1 MKFKYII
8 EPSRYR
14 KQNTKIK
21 GDNCMKLRK
30 MLGIV
35 PVTSMVL
42 GMAVPVVAEQNTI
55 ADAFGWTVP
64 EDTLNISVFLANDH
78 FSVGEE
84 AEQGIKNMQ
93 AYLLE
98 NFNIDYEIRTTDG
111 SAEEELNL
119 MLASGEYPDV
129 IIGASTTMRQRFV
142 DQGRVAE
149 LTDYLNEETCPDL
162 VDRLGDLLGL
172 YADEDGAYYY
182 LPMTYYNLM
191 DLPDYSAHLRL
202 DEMKAAEIDYSTIK
216 TPEDF
221 YNAAMK
227 IYEENPTAEDGEK
240 RYSLGLYSQ
249 GMPEDLGGYWGL
261 ERGWQVNDDK
271 TLTYWT
277 ETEAGKKMAKYFN
290 DWWRT
295 GTMDPDSFTDEWDD
309 LKTKVSQKREVAL
322 IGGWWIG
329 LNGGSE
335 VWKSTEEDW
344 DSGETYVCAGF
355 KDEDAKQA
363 TATVKNNAGG
373 RWTFVTDKC
382 ENVEGVMQWLNFV
395 STDLGTVLTNWGL
408 PNEVESY
415 KNPGTY
421 TTEWTLNDDGTWNI
435 DPKAK
440 EQLISETWD
449 YNEAGIYGGDSGVF
463 ATMAYQG
470 RFEDGEHCLWL
481 NQMWYSEN
489 PWKSIMLENMKDTI
503 VDGTPLLFETLVM
516 NDEVTMAK
524 TAIEDAWK
532 QYYPLVV
539 MSSTDEEF
547 EQNWANLQA
556 AVQAAGLDVYT
567 EYRVSNY
574 QANLELMEK

>member
-1 MKFKYII
+1 
-8 EPSRYR
+8 
-14 KQNTKIK
+14 
-21 GDNCMKLRK
+21 MKLRK
-30 MLGIV
+30 ALTMV
-35 PVTSMVL
+35 PAMAMVL
-42 GMAVPVVAEQNTI
+42 GMAVPAAAEQNKT
-55 ADAFGWTVP
+55 ADAFGWTLP
-64 EDTLNISVFLANDH
+64 EDTLKISVFVANDN

-84 AEQGIKNMQ
+84 AEQGIKNML

-111 SAEEELNL
+111 SADEELNL
-119 MLASGEYPDV
+119 MLASGDYPDV
-129 IIGASTTMRQRFV
+129 IMGASTTMRQRFV

-172 YADEDGAYYY
+172 YADENGAYYY
-182 LPMTYYNLM
+182 LPTTYSNLM

-202 DEMKAAEIDYSTIK
+202 DEMEAAGIDYSTIK

-227 IYEENPTAEDGEK
+227 LYEENPTAENGET

-261 ERGWQVNDDK
+261 EKGWQINDDN

-277 ETEAGKKMAKYFN
+277 ETDAGKKMAKYFN

-295 GTMDPDSFTDEWDD
+295 GTMDPDSFTGEWND

-322 IGGWWIG
+322 MGGWWIG

-335 VWKSTEEDW
+335 VWKSTDDDW
-344 DSGETYVCAGF
+344 TSDETYVCVGF

-363 TATVKNNAGG
+363 AATVKNNAGS

-395 STDLGTVLTNWGL
+395 ATDLGTVLTNWGM

-421 TTEWTLNDDGTWNI
+421 TTEWTLNDDGSWTI
-435 DPKAK
+435 DPAAK

-463 ATMAYQG
+463 APMAYQG
-470 RFEDGEHCLWL
+470 RFADGEHCLWL

-489 PWKSIMLENMKDTI
+489 PWKKIMLDNMKDTI
-503 VDGTPLLFETLVM
+503 VDGTNLLFETLTM
-516 NDEVTMAK
+516 SDEVTMAK

-532 QYYPLVV
+532 QYYPLAV

-547 EQNWANLQA
+547 EQNWENLQA

-567 EYRVSNY
+567 QYRIENY
-574 QANLELMEK
+574 QKNLELMAK

>member
-1 MKFKYII
+1 
-8 EPSRYR
+8 
-14 KQNTKIK
+14 
-21 GDNCMKLRK
+21 MKLRK
-30 MLGIV
+30 ALTMV
-35 PVTSMVL
+35 PAMAMVL
-42 GMAVPVVAEQNTI
+42 EMAVPAAAEQNTT

-64 EDTLNISVFLANDH
+64 EDTLKISVFVANDN

-84 AEQGIKNMQ
+84 ADQGIKNMQ

-111 SAEEELNL
+111 SADEELNL
-119 MLASGEYPDV
+119 MLASGDYPDV
-129 IIGASTTMRQRFV
+129 IMGASTTMRQRFV

-149 LTDYLNEETCPDL
+149 LTGYLNEETCPDL

-172 YADEDGAYYY
+172 YADENGAYYY
-182 LPMTYYNLM
+182 LPTTYSNLM

-202 DEMKAAEIDYSTIK
+202 DEMEAAGIDYSTIK

-227 IYEENPTAEDGEK
+227 LYEENPTAENGET

-261 ERGWQVNDDK
+261 EKGWQINDDN

-277 ETEAGKKMAKYFN
+277 ETDAGKKMAKYFN

-295 GTMDPDSFTDEWDD
+295 GTMDPDSFTGEWND

-322 IGGWWIG
+322 MGGWWIG

-335 VWKSTEEDW
+335 VWKSTDDDW
-344 DSGETYVCAGF
+344 TSDETYVCVGF

-363 TATVKNNAGG
+363 AATVKNNAGS

-395 STDLGTVLTNWGL
+395 ATDLGTVLTNWGM

-421 TTEWTLNDDGTWNI
+421 TTEWTLNDDGSWAI
-435 DPKAK
+435 DPAAK
-440 EQLISETWD
+440 KQLISETWD

-463 ATMAYQG
+463 APMAYQG
-470 RFEDGEHCLWL
+470 RFADGEHCLWL

-489 PWKSIMLENMKDTI
+489 PWKKIMLDNMKDTI
-503 VDGTPLLFETLVM
+503 VDGTNLLFETLTM
-516 NDEVTMAK
+516 SDEVTMAK

-532 QYYPLVV
+532 QYYPLAV

-547 EQNWANLQA
+547 EQNWENLQA

-567 EYRVSNY
+567 QYRIENY
-574 QANLELMEK
+574 QKNLELMAK

>member
-1 MKFKYII
+1 
-8 EPSRYR
+8 
-14 KQNTKIK
+14 
-21 GDNCMKLRK
+21 MKLRK
-30 MLGIV
+30 ALTMV
-35 PVTSMVL
+35 PAMAMVL
-42 GMAVPVVAEQNTI
+42 GMAVPAAAEQNKT
-55 ADAFGWTVP
+55 ADAFGWTLP
-64 EDTLNISVFLANDH
+64 EDTLKISVFVANDN

-111 SAEEELNL
+111 SADEELNL
-119 MLASGEYPDV
+119 MLASGDYPDV
-129 IIGASTTMRQRFV
+129 IMGASTTMRQRFV

-172 YADEDGAYYY
+172 YADENGAYYY
-182 LPMTYYNLM
+182 LPTTYSNLM

-202 DEMKAAEIDYSTIK
+202 DEMEAAGIDYSTIK

-227 IYEENPTAEDGEK
+227 LYEENPTAENGET

-261 ERGWQVNDDK
+261 EKGWQINDDN

-277 ETEAGKKMAKYFN
+277 ETDAGKKMAKYFN

-295 GTMDPDSFTDEWDD
+295 GTMDPDSFTGEWND

-322 IGGWWIG
+322 MGGWWIG

-335 VWKSTEEDW
+335 VWKSTDDDW
-344 DSGETYVCAGF
+344 TSDETYVCVGF

-363 TATVKNNAGG
+363 AATVKNNAGS

-395 STDLGTVLTNWGL
+395 ATDLGTVLTNWGM

-421 TTEWTLNDDGTWNI
+421 TTEWTLNDDGSWTI
-435 DPKAK
+435 DPAAK

-463 ATMAYQG
+463 APMAYQG
-470 RFEDGEHCLWL
+470 RFADGEHCLWL

-489 PWKSIMLENMKDTI
+489 PWKKIMLDNMKDTI
-503 VDGTPLLFETLVM
+503 VDGTNLLFETLTM
-516 NDEVTMAK
+516 SDEVTMAK

-532 QYYPLVV
+532 QYYPLAV

-547 EQNWANLQA
+547 EQNWENLQA

-567 EYRVSNY
+567 QYRIENY
-574 QANLELMEK
+574 QKNLELMAK

>member
-1 MKFKYII
+1 
-8 EPSRYR
+8 
-14 KQNTKIK
+14 
-21 GDNCMKLRK
+21 MKLRK
-30 MLGIV
+30 ALSMV
-35 PVTSMVL
+35 PAVAMVL
-42 GMAVPVVAEQNTI
+42 GMAVPAAAEQNKT
-55 ADAFGWTVP
+55 ADALGWTVP
-64 EDTLNISVFLANDH
+64 EDTLKISVFVANDN

-111 SAEEELNL
+111 SADEELNL
-119 MLASGEYPDV
+119 MLASGDYPDV
-129 IIGASTTMRQRFV
+129 IMGASTTMRQRFV

-172 YADEDGAYYY
+172 YADENGAYYY
-182 LPMTYYNLM
+182 LPTTYSNLM

-202 DEMKAAEIDYSTIK
+202 DEMEAAGIDYSTIK

-227 IYEENPTAEDGEK
+227 LYEENPTAENGET

-261 ERGWQVNDDK
+261 EKGWQINDDN

-277 ETEAGKKMAKYFN
+277 ETDAGKKMAKYFN

-295 GTMDPDSFTDEWDD
+295 GTMDPDSFTGEWND

-322 IGGWWIG
+322 MGGWWIG

-335 VWKSTEEDW
+335 VWKSTDDDW
-344 DSGETYVCAGF
+344 TFDETYVCVGF

-363 TATVKNNAGG
+363 AATVKNNAGS

-395 STDLGTVLTNWGL
+395 ATDLGTVLTNWGM

-421 TTEWTLNDDGTWNI
+421 TTEWTLNDDGSWTI
-435 DPKAK
+435 DPAAK

-463 ATMAYQG
+463 APMAYQG
-470 RFEDGEHCLWL
+470 RFADGEHCLWL

-489 PWKSIMLENMKDTI
+489 PWKKIMLDNMKDTI
-503 VDGTPLLFETLVM
+503 VDGTNLLFETLTM
-516 NDEVTMAK
+516 SDEVTMAK

-532 QYYPLVV
+532 QYYPLAV

-547 EQNWANLQA
+547 EQNWENLQA

-567 EYRVSNY
+567 QYRIENY
-574 QANLELMEK
+574 QKNLELMAK

>member
-1 MKFKYII
+1 
-8 EPSRYR
+8 
-14 KQNTKIK
+14 
-21 GDNCMKLRK
+21 MKLRK
-30 MLGIV
+30 ALGMV
-35 PVTSMVL
+35 PVVSMVL
-42 GMAVPVVAEQNTI
+42 GMAVPAMAEQNKT

-64 EDTLNISVFLANDH
+64 EDTLKISVFVANDN

-119 MLASGEYPDV
+119 MLASGDYPDV
-129 IIGASTTMRQRFV
+129 IMGASTTMRQRFV

-172 YADEDGAYYY
+172 YADKNGAYYY
-182 LPMTYYNLM
+182 LPTSYSNLM

-202 DEMKAAEIDYSTIK
+202 DEMEAAGIDYSTIK

-249 GMPEDLGGYWGL
+249 GMPEYLGGYWGL
-261 ERGWQVNDDK
+261 ERGWQINDDN

-295 GTMDPDSFTDEWDD
+295 GTMDPDSFTNEWDD

-335 VWKSTEEDW
+335 VWKSTDDDW
-344 DSGETYVCAGF
+344 TSDETYICIGF
-355 KDEDAKQA
+355 KDDDAKQA
-363 TATVKNNAGG
+363 VATVKNNAGD

-382 ENVEGVMQWLNFV
+382 ENVAGVMQWLNFV
-395 STDLGTVLTNWGL
+395 ATDLGTVLTNWGL

-421 TTEWTLNDDGTWNI
+421 TTEWTLADDGTWEI
-435 DPKAK
+435 DPTAK
-440 EQLISETWD
+440 EQLLSETWD

-463 ATMAYQG
+463 ASMAYQG
-470 RFEDGEHCLWL
+470 RFADGEHCLWL

-489 PWKSIMLENMKDTI
+489 AWKSIMLENMEDTI
-503 VDGTPLLFETLVM
+503 VDGTPLFFETLVM

-532 QYYPLVV
+532 QYYPLAV

-547 EQNWANLQA
+547 EQNWENLQA

-567 EYRVSNY
+567 QYRTENY
-574 QANLELMEK
+574 QANLELMAK

>member
-1 MKFKYII
+1 
-8 EPSRYR
+8 
-14 KQNTKIK
+14 
-21 GDNCMKLRK
+21 MKLRK
-30 MLGIV
+30 ALTMV
-35 PVTSMVL
+35 PAMAMVL
-42 GMAVPVVAEQNTI
+42 GMAVPAAAEQNKT
-55 ADAFGWTVP
+55 ADVFGWTVP
-64 EDTLNISVFLANDH
+64 EDTLKISVFVANDN

-111 SAEEELNL
+111 SADEELNL
-119 MLASGEYPDV
+119 MLASGDYPDV
-129 IIGASTTMRQRFV
+129 IMGASTTMRQRFV

-172 YADEDGAYYY
+172 YADENGAYYY
-182 LPMTYYNLM
+182 LPTTYSNLM

-202 DEMKAAEIDYSTIK
+202 DEMEAAGIDYSTIK

-227 IYEENPTAEDGEK
+227 LYEENPTAENGET

-261 ERGWQVNDDK
+261 EKGWQINDDN

-277 ETEAGKKMAKYFN
+277 ETDAGKKMAKYFN

-295 GTMDPDSFTDEWDD
+295 GTMDPDSFTGEWND

-322 IGGWWIG
+322 MGGWWIG

-335 VWKSTEEDW
+335 VWKSTDDDW
-344 DSGETYVCAGF
+344 TSDETYVCVGF

-363 TATVKNNAGG
+363 AATVKNNAGS

-395 STDLGTVLTNWGL
+395 ATDLGTVLTNWGM

-421 TTEWTLNDDGTWNI
+421 TTEWTLNDDGSWTI
-435 DPKAK
+435 DPAAK

-463 ATMAYQG
+463 APMAYQG
-470 RFEDGEHCLWL
+470 RFADGEHCLWL

-489 PWKSIMLENMKDTI
+489 PWKKIMLDNMKDTI
-503 VDGTPLLFETLVM
+503 VDGTNLLFETLTM
-516 NDEVTMAK
+516 SDEVTMAK

-532 QYYPLVV
+532 QYYPLAV

-547 EQNWANLQA
+547 EQNWENLQA

-567 EYRVSNY
+567 QYRIENY
-574 QANLELMEK
+574 QKNLELMAK

>member
-1 MKFKYII
+1 
-8 EPSRYR
+8 
-14 KQNTKIK
+14 
-21 GDNCMKLRK
+21 MKLRK
-30 MLGIV
+30 ALGMV
-35 PVTSMVL
+35 PVVSMVL
-42 GMAVPVVAEQNTI
+42 GMAVPAMAEQNKT

-64 EDTLNISVFLANDH
+64 EDTLKISVFLANDN

-119 MLASGEYPDV
+119 MLASGDYPDV
-129 IIGASTTMRQRFV
+129 IMGASTTMRQRFV

-202 DEMKAAEIDYSTIK
+202 DEMEAAGIDYSTIK

-249 GMPEDLGGYWGL
+249 GMPEYLGGYWGL
-261 ERGWQVNDDK
+261 ERGWQINDDN

-295 GTMDPDSFTDEWDD
+295 GTMDPDSFTNEWDD

-335 VWKSTEEDW
+335 VWKSTDENWTSD
-344 DSGETYVCAGF
+344 ETYICIGF

-363 TATVKNNAGG
+363 AATVKNNAGD

-382 ENVEGVMQWLNFV
+382 ENVAGVMQWLNFV
-395 STDLGTVLTNWGL
+395 ATDLGTVLTNWGL

-421 TTEWTLNDDGTWNI
+421 TTEWTLADDGTWEI
-435 DPKAK
+435 DPTAK
-440 EQLISETWD
+440 EQLLSETWD

-463 ATMAYQG
+463 ASMAYQG
-470 RFEDGEHCLWL
+470 RFADGEHCLWL

-489 PWKSIMLENMKDTI
+489 AWKSIMLENMEDTI
-503 VDGTPLLFETLVM
+503 VDGTPLLFEILVM

-532 QYYPLVV
+532 QYYPLAV

-547 EQNWANLQA
+547 EQNWENLQA

-567 EYRVSNY
+567 QYRTENY
-574 QANLELMEK
+574 RANLELMAK

>member
-1 MKFKYII
+1 
-8 EPSRYR
+8 
-14 KQNTKIK
+14 
-21 GDNCMKLRK
+21 MKLRK
-30 MLGIV
+30 ALSMV
-35 PVTSMVL
+35 PAMAMVL
-42 GMAVPVVAEQNTI
+42 GMAVPAAAEQNKT

-64 EDTLNISVFLANDH
+64 EDTLKISVFLANDN
-78 FSVGEE
+78 FSIGEE

-111 SAEEELNL
+111 SADEELNL
-119 MLASGEYPDV
+119 MLASGDYPDV
-129 IIGASTTMRQRFV
+129 IMGASTTMRQRFV

-162 VDRLGDLLGL
+162 VNRLGDLLGL
-172 YADEDGAYYY
+172 YADENGAYYY
-182 LPMTYYNLM
+182 LPTTYDNLM
-191 DLPDYSAHLRL
+191 DSPGYSAHLRL
-202 DEMKAAEIDYSTIK
+202 DEMEAAGIDYSTIK

-227 IYEENPTAEDGEK
+227 LYEENPTTEDGQT

-261 ERGWQVNDDK
+261 EKGWQVNDDN
-271 TLTYWT
+271 TLAYWT
-277 ETEAGKKMAKYFN
+277 ETDAGKKMAKYFN

-309 LKTKVSQKREVAL
+309 LKTKVSQKREIAL

-335 VWKSTEEDW
+335 VWKTTDEDW
-344 DSGETYVCAGF
+344 TSDETYICLGF

-363 TATVKNNAGG
+363 PLTVKNNAGD

-395 STDLGTVLTNWGL
+395 ATDLGTVLTNWGM

-421 TTEWTLNDDGTWNI
+421 TTEWTLNDDGTWEI
-435 DPKAK
+435 DPTAK
-440 EQLISETWD
+440 EQLLSETWD
-449 YNEAGIYGGDSGVF
+449 YNEAGIYGAGDFGGF

-470 RFEDGEHCLWL
+470 RFADGEHCLWL

-489 PWKSIMLENMKDTI
+489 PWKSIMVDNMKDTI
-503 VDGTPLLFETLVM
+503 VDGTALLFETLAM

-524 TAIEDAWK
+524 TAIKDAWK

-547 EQNWANLQA
+547 EQNWENLQA

-567 EYRVSNY
+567 QYRTENY
-574 QANLELMEK
+574 QKNLELMAK

>member
-1 MKFKYII
+1 
-8 EPSRYR
+8 
-14 KQNTKIK
+14 
-21 GDNCMKLRK
+21 MKLRK
-30 MLGIV
+30 ALTMV
-35 PVTSMVL
+35 PAMAMVL
-42 GMAVPVVAEQNTI
+42 GMAVPAAAEQNKT
-55 ADAFGWTVP
+55 ADAFGWTLP
-64 EDTLNISVFLANDH
+64 EDTLKISVFVANDN

-111 SAEEELNL
+111 SADEELNL
-119 MLASGEYPDV
+119 MLASGDYPDV
-129 IIGASTTMRQRFV
+129 IMGASTTMRQRFV

-172 YADEDGAYYY
+172 YADENGAYYY
-182 LPMTYYNLM
+182 LPTTYSNLM

-202 DEMKAAEIDYSTIK
+202 DEMEAAGIDYSTIK

-227 IYEENPTAEDGEK
+227 LYEENPTAENGET

-261 ERGWQVNDDK
+261 EKGWQINDDN

-277 ETEAGKKMAKYFN
+277 ETDAGKKMAKYFN

-295 GTMDPDSFTDEWDD
+295 GTMDPDSFTGEWND

-322 IGGWWIG
+322 MGGWWIG

-335 VWKSTEEDW
+335 VWKSTDDDW
-344 DSGETYVCAGF
+344 TSDETYVCVGF

-363 TATVKNNAGG
+363 AATVKNNAGS

-395 STDLGTVLTNWGL
+395 ATDLGTVLTNWGM

-421 TTEWTLNDDGTWNI
+421 TTEWTLNDDGSWTI
-435 DPKAK
+435 DPAAK

-463 ATMAYQG
+463 APMAYQG
-470 RFEDGEHCLWL
+470 RFADGEHCLWL

-489 PWKSIMLENMKDTI
+489 PWKKIMLDNMKDTI
-503 VDGTPLLFETLVM
+503 VDGTNLLFETL
-516 NDEVTMAK
+516 TMS
-524 TAIEDAWK
+524 D
-532 QYYPLVV
+532 
-539 MSSTDEEF
+539 
-547 EQNWANLQA
+547 
-556 AVQAAGLDVYT
+556 
-567 EYRVSNY
+567 
-574 QANLELMEK
+574 

>member
-1 MKFKYII
+1 
-8 EPSRYR
+8 
-14 KQNTKIK
+14 
-21 GDNCMKLRK
+21 MKLRK
-30 MLGIV
+30 ALGMV
-35 PVTSMVL
+35 PVVSMVL
-42 GMAVPVVAEQNTI
+42 GMAVPAMAEQNKT

-64 EDTLNISVFLANDH
+64 EDTLKISVFLANDN

-119 MLASGEYPDV
+119 MLASGDYPDV
-129 IIGASTTMRQRFV
+129 IMGASTTMRQRFV

-227 IYEENPTAEDGEK
+227 IYEENPIAEDGEK

-344 DSGETYVCAGF
+344 DSDETYVCVGF

-421 TTEWTLNDDGTWNI
+421 TTEWTLNDDGTWDI

-489 PWKSIMLENMKDTI
+489 PWKSIMLENMEDTI

-532 QYYPLVV
+532 QYYPLAV

-547 EQNWANLQA
+547 EQNWENLQA

-567 EYRVSNY
+567 QYRTENY
-574 QANLELMEK
+574 RANLELMAK

>member
-1 MKFKYII
+1 
-8 EPSRYR
+8 
-14 KQNTKIK
+14 
-21 GDNCMKLRK
+21 MKLRK
-30 MLGIV
+30 ALCMV
-35 PVTSMVL
+35 PAVSMFL
-42 GMAVPVVAEQNTI
+42 GMAVPAMAEQNTT

-64 EDTLNISVFLANDH
+64 EDTLKISVFLANDN

-119 MLASGEYPDV
+119 MLASGDYPDV

-149 LTDYLNEETCPDL
+149 LTDYLNDETCPDL
-162 VDRLGDLLGL
+162 VNRLGDLIGL
-172 YADEDGAYYY
+172 YANEDGAYYY
-182 LPMTYYNLM
+182 LPTTYSNLM

-202 DEMKAAEIDYSTIK
+202 DEMEAAGIDYSTIK

-227 IYEENPTAEDGEK
+227 IYEANPTAEDGEK

-249 GMPEDLGGYWGL
+249 GMPEYLSGYWGL
-261 ERGWQVNDDK
+261 ERGWQINDDN

-295 GTMDPDSFTDEWDD
+295 GTMDPDSFTDEWND

-335 VWKSTEEDW
+335 VWKSTDENWTSD
-344 DSGETYVCAGF
+344 ETYVCIGF
-355 KDEDAKQA
+355 KDEDAEQA
-363 TATVKNNAGG
+363 AATVKNNAGEK
-373 RWTFVTDKC
+373 WTFVTDKC

-395 STDLGTVLTNWGL
+395 ATDLGTVLTNWGL

-421 TTEWTLNDDGTWNI
+421 TTEWTLADDGTWEI
-435 DPKAK
+435 DPTAK

-463 ATMAYQG
+463 AAMAYQG

-503 VDGTPLLFETLVM
+503 VDGTSLLFETLVM
-516 NDEVTMAK
+516 SDEVTMAK
-524 TAIEDAWK
+524 TAIADAWK
-532 QYYPLVV
+532 QYYPLAV

-547 EQNWANLQA
+547 EQNWENLQA

-567 EYRVSNY
+567 QYRTENY
-574 QANLELMEK
+574 QANLELMAK

>member
-1 MKFKYII
+1 
-8 EPSRYR
+8 
-14 KQNTKIK
+14 
-21 GDNCMKLRK
+21 MKLRK
-30 MLGIV
+30 ALTMV
-35 PVTSMVL
+35 PAMAMVL
-42 GMAVPVVAEQNTI
+42 GMAVPAAAEQNKT

-64 EDTLNISVFLANDH
+64 EDTLKISVFVANDN

-111 SAEEELNL
+111 SADEELNL
-119 MLASGEYPDV
+119 MLASGDYPDV
-129 IIGASTTMRQRFV
+129 IMGASTTMRQRFV

-172 YADEDGAYYY
+172 YADENGAYYY
-182 LPMTYYNLM
+182 LPTTYSNLM

-202 DEMKAAEIDYSTIK
+202 DEMEAAGIDYSTIK

-227 IYEENPTAEDGEK
+227 LYEENPTAENGET

-261 ERGWQVNDDK
+261 EKGWQINDDN

-277 ETEAGKKMAKYFN
+277 ETDAGKKMAKYFN

-295 GTMDPDSFTDEWDD
+295 GTMDPDSFTGEWND

-322 IGGWWIG
+322 MGGWWIG

-335 VWKSTEEDW
+335 VWKSTDDDW
-344 DSGETYVCAGF
+344 TSDETYVCVGF

-363 TATVKNNAGG
+363 AATVKNNAGS

-395 STDLGTVLTNWGL
+395 ATDLGTVLTNWGM

-421 TTEWTLNDDGTWNI
+421 TTEWTLNDDGSWTI
-435 DPKAK
+435 DPAAK

-463 ATMAYQG
+463 APMAYQG
-470 RFEDGEHCLWL
+470 RFADGEHCLWL

-489 PWKSIMLENMKDTI
+489 PWKKIMLDNMKDTI
-503 VDGTPLLFETLVM
+503 VDGTNLLFETLTM
-516 NDEVTMAK
+516 SDEVTMAK

-532 QYYPLVV
+532 QYYPLAV

-547 EQNWANLQA
+547 EQNWENLQA

-567 EYRVSNY
+567 QYRIENY
-574 QANLELMEK
+574 QKNLELMAK

>member
-1 MKFKYII
+1 
-8 EPSRYR
+8 
-14 KQNTKIK
+14 
-21 GDNCMKLRK
+21 
-30 MLGIV
+30 
-35 PVTSMVL
+35 MV
-42 GMAVPVVAEQNTI
+42 
-55 ADAFGWTVP
+55 
-64 EDTLNISVFLANDH
+64 
-78 FSVGEE
+78 
-84 AEQGIKNMQ
+84 
-93 AYLLE
+93 
-98 NFNIDYEIRTTDG
+98 
-111 SAEEELNL
+111 
-119 MLASGEYPDV
+119 
-129 IIGASTTMRQRFV
+129 
-142 DQGRVAE
+142 
-149 LTDYLNEETCPDL
+149 
-162 VDRLGDLLGL
+162 
-172 YADEDGAYYY
+172 
-182 LPMTYYNLM
+182 
-191 DLPDYSAHLRL
+191 
-202 DEMKAAEIDYSTIK
+202 
-216 TPEDF
+216 
-221 YNAAMK
+221 
-227 IYEENPTAEDGEK
+227 
-240 RYSLGLYSQ
+240 
-249 GMPEDLGGYWGL
+249 
-261 ERGWQVNDDK
+261 
-271 TLTYWT
+271 
-277 ETEAGKKMAKYFN
+277 
-290 DWWRT
+290 DW
-295 GTMDPDSFTDEWDD
+295 S
-309 LKTKVSQKREVAL
+309 
-322 IGGWWIG
+322 GWWIG

-344 DSGETYVCAGF
+344 NSDETYVCVGF

-421 TTEWTLNDDGTWNI
+421 TTEWTLNDDGTWDI